1 MKRLLE
7 LISLIIACQ
16 CTLTASFVFPRN
28 SGFTSPHESSQ
39 EGSSIGAISEYR
51 ISFSYIH
58 LKCSAVKPL
67 TSNIMFVYNICGIHL
82 LENVDPFPKICVK
95 EEKSNSLQSCQFPF
109 TISGTTYTS
118 CTDYAVS
125 NLNLFRS

>member
-1 MKRLLE
+1 MKTLLE

-28 SGFTSPHESSQ
+28 SGFTSPHESSH
-39 EGSSIGAISEYR
+39 EGSSIQFALFLNTKE
-51 ISFSYIH
+51 F
-58 LKCSAVKPL
+58 KPL
-67 TSNIMFVYNICGIHL
+67 ISNIMFVCNICGIHL